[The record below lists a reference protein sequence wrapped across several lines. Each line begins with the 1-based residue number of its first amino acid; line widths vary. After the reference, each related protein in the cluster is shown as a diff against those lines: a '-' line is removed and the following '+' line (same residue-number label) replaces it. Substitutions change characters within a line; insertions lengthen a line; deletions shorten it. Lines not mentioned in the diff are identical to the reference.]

1 MWDINA
7 VLLRWTV
14 LDGVG
19 MIVHVAVVLITEYKV
34 NLKIKYKQKKKLC
47 KHLITSLYICSIVI
61 SLYFS
66 FPHFNFPRERPL
78 MTSLFFL
85 AFLAFFDLPT

>member
-1 MWDINA
+1 MMWDINA

-34 NLKIKYKQKKKLC
+34 SLKKIYKQKK
-47 KHLITSLYICSIVI
+47 IV
-61 SLYFS
+61 
-66 FPHFNFPRERPL
+66 
-78 MTSLFFL
+78 
-85 AFLAFFDLPT
+85 